1 MGAYRC
7 CMAGCMDRWV
17 GGWRGGPPDGGLLN
31 EHDTCA
37 TSSCINNF
45 LTNEMTERYQSLHK
59 HPVGSLAVSKIN
71 KNITNDGKINKF

>member
-1 MGAYRC
+1 MLIDTAWLDVWIG
-7 CMAGCMDRWV
+7 GLV
-17 GGWRGGPPDGGLLN
+17 GGGTDVWTGDMLN

-45 LTNEMTERYQSLHK
+45 LTNEMIERYQPLHK

-71 KNITNDGKINKF
+71 KNISNDGKINKF